1 MCAFGKKLIVPDL
14 LLLLTAAIWGFAFVA
29 QRAGM
34 EHMGP
39 FLFNGIRFALGA
51 AVLLPVIAF
60 RARRDSFPFSGFPV
74 RDGALAGLVLFAGA
88 SLQQTGLVYTTAGNA
103 GFITG
108 LYVLLVPVL
117 GIFMGQPTGWRTWT
131 GSLLAVG
138 GTFLLSTAGTPR
150 MATGDLIVLAGAL
163 FWAVHIQLISRL
175 MKYHRALHLAAVQF
189 GFCSILSFAFAC
201 VFERF
206 SAAGLA
212 GAAVPLLYGGI
223 ISVGIAFT
231 LQVVAQK
238 RAHPS
243 HAAVI
248 MSLETVFALAGGWLM
263 LGEDVTARG
272 AFGGLLILTAM
283 ILSATGRY
291 RKMLPAGL

>member
-1 MCAFGKKLIVPDL
+1 
-14 LLLLTAAIWGFAFVA
+14 
-29 QRAGM
+29 M
-34 EHMGP
+34 EHIGP
-39 FLFNGIRFALGA
+39 FLFNGLRFALGA

-60 RARRDSFPFSGFPV
+60 RGRRDSRPVSGFPF
-74 RDGALAGLVLFAGA
+74 RDGAIAGLVLFAGA

-117 GIFMGQPTGWRTWT
+117 GVFMGQPTGWRTWT
-131 GSLLAVG
+131 GSVLAVG
-138 GTFLLSTAGTPR
+138 GTFLLSSAGTSR

-175 MKYHRALHLAAVQF
+175 MRRHLALRLATVQF
-189 GFCSILSFAFAC
+189 GFCSLLSLVFAA

-206 SAAGLA
+206 STGGIAR
-212 GAAVPLLYGGI
+212 AAVPLLYGGL

-263 LGEDVTARG
+263 LGEEVTARG
-272 AFGGLLILTAM
+272 VFGGLLILTAM

-291 RKMLPAGL
+291 RRMIPAGL